1 MQRIPQIPEDRP
13 INHSLSLT
21 DNNSL
26 PAKDKSVLQIWGR
39 ASLQGQVKISGA
51 KNSALAIMAGAL
63 LCPQDCRLQNVP
75 SLVDIMRMS
84 QILSALGVQLERH
97 GDVLDINA
105 RDIGQSK
112 APYELVSQLRASFFV
127 IGPLLAR
134 LGVARVPLPGG
145 CAIGARPVDLH
156 VRGLREMGAEVQ
168 IDHGT
173 VHAYVTGPNRRLKGA
188 KIYLDYPSVGAT
200 ETLMMAAT
208 LAEGETT
215 IENAAQE
222 PEVVDLANFCCAMG
236 AKIRG
241 AGTNTIVISGVPSLH
256 SVDYSIIPDRIEAGT
271 FLVAGAITHSE
282 IVLASVVPEH
292 LTAAIAKL
300 RDIGVKVIAEEPNCL
315 RIVPGQL
322 RATDIETLPYPGFP
336 TDMQAPFMALLTL
349 SEGDSVI
356 TETVFEN
363 RLGHVPEL
371 NRMGA
376 DIRVKG
382 NNAIIRGVP
391 LLSGAPVVAT
401 DLRASAA
408 LVLAGL
414 AAEGKTTIQGLHHLD
429 RGYDNIEEKL
439 RQLGA
444 KLQRVKDESET
455 QAEKAPEVPSQT
467 TEVPR

>member
-1 MQRIPQIPEDRP
+1 M
-13 INHSLSLT
+13 
-21 DNNSL
+21 
-26 PAKDKSVLQIWGR
+26 G
-39 ASLQGQVKISGA
+39 
-51 KNSALAIMAGAL
+51 
-63 LCPQDCRLQNVP
+63 
-75 SLVDIMRMS
+75 
-84 QILSALGVQLERH
+84 QILSALGVKLERN
-97 GDVLDINA
+97 GDSLDINA
-105 RDIGQSK
+105 SHLGQSK

-127 IGPLLAR
+127 IGPVLAR

-156 VRGLREMGAEVQ
+156 VRGLQAMGAEVH
-168 IDHGT
+168 IDHGI
-173 VHAYVTGPNRRLKGA
+173 VHAYVNGTSRRLKGA

-208 LAEGETT
+208 LADGETT

-222 PEVVDLANFCCAMG
+222 PEVSDLANFCRAMG

-241 AGTNTIVISGVPSLH
+241 AGTNTIIISGVPSLH

-282 IVLASVVPEH
+282 LTLSPVVPDH
-292 LTAAIAKL
+292 LTAVIAKL
-300 RDIGVKVIAEEPNCL
+300 REIGAKVIAEEPNCL
-315 RIVPGQL
+315 RIVPGRL

-336 TDMQAPFMALLTL
+336 TDMQAQFMALLTQ

-363 RLGHVPEL
+363 RLRHVAEL

-382 NNAIIRGVP
+382 NNAIVRGVP

-408 LVLAGL
+408 LVLAAL

-429 RGYDNIEEKL
+429 RGYDNLEAKL
-439 RQLGA
+439 RQVGA
-444 KLQRVKDESET
+444 RLQRVQDETEIEDSLT
-455 QAEKAPEVPSQT
+455 AQSKITAPPH
-467 TEVPR
+467 

>member
-1 MQRIPQIPEDRP
+1 MPRISLILEDKP
-13 INHSLSLT
+13 INQSLSLT
-21 DNNSL
+21 DTDAL
-26 PAKDKSVLQIWGR
+26 PGEDKSVLQIWGR
-39 ASLQGQVKISGA
+39 ASLKGHVKISGA

-63 LCPQDCRLQNVP
+63 LCPEDCRLSNVP
-75 SLVDIMRMS
+75 SLVDIMRMG
-84 QILSALGVQLERH
+84 QILSAVGVKLQRN
-97 GDVLDINA
+97 GDMLDINA
-105 RDIGQSK
+105 RHLEQSQ

-134 LGVARVPLPGG
+134 MGVARVPLPGG

-156 VRGLREMGAEVQ
+156 VRGLQALGAEVH
-168 IDHGT
+168 IDHGI
-173 VHAYVTGPNRRLKGA
+173 VHAYVTGNGRKLKGA

-222 PEVVDLANFCCAMG
+222 PEVADLANFCIAMG

-241 AGTNTIVISGVPSLH
+241 AGTNTIIVSGVPRLH
-256 SVDYSIIPDRIEAGT
+256 SVEYSIIPDRIETGT

-282 IVLASVVPEH
+282 ITLSPVVPDH
-292 LTAAIAKL
+292 LTAVIAKL
-300 RDIGVKVIAEEPNCL
+300 REIGAKIIAEEPNCL
-315 RIVPGQL
+315 RIVPGRL

-336 TDMQAPFMALLTL
+336 TDMQAPFMALLTK

-363 RLGHVPEL
+363 RLSHVAEL

-382 NNAIIRGVP
+382 NNAIVRGVP
-391 LLSGAPVVAT
+391 ILSGAPVVAT

-408 LVLAGL
+408 LVLAAL
-414 AAEGKTTIQGLHHLD
+414 AADGKTTIQRLHHLD
-429 RGYDNIEEKL
+429 RGYDNLEGKL
-439 RQLGA
+439 RQLGV
-444 KLQRVKDESET
+444 KLQRVQEEAEEEEET
-455 QAEKAPEVPSQT
+455 SSVTQSKVTAPSP
-467 TEVPR
+467 

>member
-1 MQRIPQIPEDRP
+1 M
-13 INHSLSLT
+13 
-21 DNNSL
+21 
-26 PAKDKSVLQIWGR
+26 G
-39 ASLQGQVKISGA
+39 
-51 KNSALAIMAGAL
+51 
-63 LCPQDCRLQNVP
+63 
-75 SLVDIMRMS
+75 
-84 QILSALGVQLERH
+84 QILSALGVKLERN
-97 GDVLDINA
+97 GDSLDINA
-105 RDIGQSK
+105 SHLGQSK

-127 IGPLLAR
+127 IGPVLAR

-156 VRGLREMGAEVQ
+156 VRGLQAMGAEVH
-168 IDHGT
+168 IDHGI
-173 VHAYVTGPNRRLKGA
+173 VHAYVNGTSRRLKGA

-208 LAEGETT
+208 LADGETT

-222 PEVVDLANFCCAMG
+222 PEVSDLANFCRAMG

-241 AGTNTIVISGVPSLH
+241 AGTNTIIISGVPSLH

-282 IVLASVVPEH
+282 LTLSPVVPDH
-292 LTAAIAKL
+292 LTAVIAKL
-300 RDIGVKVIAEEPNCL
+300 REIGAKVIAEEPNCL
-315 RIVPGQL
+315 RIVPGRL

-336 TDMQAPFMALLTL
+336 TDMQAQFMALLTQ

-363 RLGHVPEL
+363 RLRHVAEL

-382 NNAIIRGVP
+382 NNAIVRGVP
-391 LLSGAPVVAT
+391 ILSGAPVVAT

-408 LVLAGL
+408 LVLAAL

-429 RGYDNIEEKL
+429 RGYDNLEAKL
-439 RQLGA
+439 RQVGA
-444 KLQRVKDESET
+444 RLQRVQDE
-455 QAEKAPEVPSQT
+455 
-467 TEVPR
+467 TEIEDSLTAQSKITAQPQ

>member
-1 MQRIPQIPEDRP
+1 
-13 INHSLSLT
+13 
-21 DNNSL
+21 
-26 PAKDKSVLQIWGR
+26 
-39 ASLQGQVKISGA
+39 
-51 KNSALAIMAGAL
+51 
-63 LCPQDCRLQNVP
+63 
-75 SLVDIMRMS
+75 
-84 QILSALGVQLERH
+84 
-97 GDVLDINA
+97 
-105 RDIGQSK
+105 
-112 APYELVSQLRASFFV
+112 SFFV

-156 VRGLREMGAEVQ
+156 VRGLQAMGAEVH
-168 IDHGT
+168 IDHGM
-173 VHAYVTGPNRRLKGA
+173 VHAYVNGNGSKKLKGA

-208 LAEGETT
+208 LAEGETI

-222 PEVVDLANFCCAMG
+222 PEVVDLANFCRAMG

-271 FLVAGAITHSE
+271 FLIAGAITHSE
-282 IVLASVVPEH
+282 ITLSPVVPDH
-292 LTAAIAKL
+292 LTAVIAKL
-300 RDIGVKVIAEEPNCL
+300 QEIGTKVIAEGSNCL
-315 RIVPGQL
+315 RVIPDKL

-336 TDMQAPFMALLTL
+336 TDMQAPFMSLLAL
-349 SEGDSVI
+349 SEGDSII

-363 RLGHVPEL
+363 RLGHVAEL

-382 NNAIIRGVP
+382 KNAIVRGVSM
-391 LLSGAPVVAT
+391 LSGAPVVAT
-401 DLRASAA
+401 DLRAAA
-408 LVLAGL
+408 SLVLAAL

-439 RQLGA
+439 KQLGV
-444 KLQRVKDESET
+444 KLQRVHNGAEEPVEGEESL
-455 QAEKAPEVPSQT
+455 KAPSQIT
-467 TEVPR
+467 APPQ

>member
-1 MQRIPQIPEDRP
+1 M
-13 INHSLSLT
+13 
-21 DNNSL
+21 
-26 PAKDKSVLQIWGR
+26 G
-39 ASLQGQVKISGA
+39 
-51 KNSALAIMAGAL
+51 
-63 LCPQDCRLQNVP
+63 
-75 SLVDIMRMS
+75 
-84 QILSALGVQLERH
+84 QILSALGVKLERN
-97 GDVLDINA
+97 GDSLDINA
-105 RDIGQSK
+105 SHLGQSK

-127 IGPLLAR
+127 IGPVLAR

-156 VRGLREMGAEVQ
+156 VRGLQAMGAEVH
-168 IDHGT
+168 IDHGI
-173 VHAYVTGPNRRLKGA
+173 VHAYVNGTSRRLKGA

-208 LAEGETT
+208 LADGETT

-222 PEVVDLANFCCAMG
+222 PEVSDLANFCRAMG

-241 AGTNTIVISGVPSLH
+241 AGTNTIIISGVPSLH

-282 IVLASVVPEH
+282 LTLSPVVPDH
-292 LTAAIAKL
+292 LTAVIAKL
-300 RDIGVKVIAEEPNCL
+300 REIGAKIITEEANCL
-315 RIVPGQL
+315 RIVPDKL

-336 TDMQAPFMALLTL
+336 TDMQAPFMALLTK

-382 NNAIIRGVP
+382 NNAIVRGVP
-391 LLSGAPVVAT
+391 ILSGAPVVAT

-408 LVLAGL
+408 LVLAAL

-429 RGYDNIEEKL
+429 RGYDNLEAKL
-439 RQLGA
+439 RQVGA
-444 KLQRVKDESET
+444 RLQRVQDETEIEDSLT
-455 QAEKAPEVPSQT
+455 AQSKITAPPH
-467 TEVPR
+467 

>member
-1 MQRIPQIPEDRP
+1 MRISLILEDRP

-21 DNNSL
+21 DSHSL
-26 PAKDKSVLQIWGR
+26 PEEDKSVLQIWGR
-39 ASLQGQVKISGA
+39 ASLQGHVKISGA

-63 LCPQDCRLQNVP
+63 LCPQDCRLRNVP
-75 SLVDIMRMS
+75 SLVDIMRMG
-84 QILSALGVQLERH
+84 QILSALGVKLERN
-97 GDVLDINA
+97 GDTLDIDA
-105 RDIGQSK
+105 RHLEQSR

-127 IGPLLAR
+127 IGPVLAR

-156 VRGLREMGAEVQ
+156 VRGLQAMGAEVH
-168 IDHGT
+168 IDHGM
-173 VHAYVTGPNRRLKGA
+173 VHAYVSGSGSKKLKGA
-188 KIYLDYPSVGAT
+188 KIYLDCPSVGAT

-222 PEVVDLANFCCAMG
+222 PEVVDLANFCIAMG

-241 AGTNTIVISGVPSLH
+241 AGSNTIVISGVPSLH

-282 IVLASVVPEH
+282 ISLSPVVPEH
-292 LTAAIAKL
+292 LTSAIAKL
-300 RDIGVKVIAEEPNCL
+300 REIGAKVVAEGADGL
-315 RIVPGQL
+315 RLVPGRL

-336 TDMQAPFMALLTL
+336 TDMQAQFMALLAR

-363 RLGHVPEL
+363 RLRHVAEL

-408 LVLAGL
+408 LVLAAL

-429 RGYDNIEEKL
+429 RGYDNLEGKL

-444 KLQRVKDESET
+444 KLQRVQEEAVEET
-455 QAEKAPEVPSQT
+455 PTAQSQISTPSQS
-467 TEVPR
+467 V

>member
-1 MQRIPQIPEDRP
+1 MKD
-13 INHSLSLT
+13 SY
-21 DNNSL
+21 SL
-26 PAKDKSVLQIWGR
+26 PEEDKSVLQIWGR
-39 ASLQGQVKISGA
+39 ASLKGQVKISGA
-51 KNSALAIMAGAL
+51 KNSALAIMAGGL
-63 LCPQDCRLQNVP
+63 LCPEDCRLRNVP
-75 SLVDIMRMS
+75 SLVDIMRMG
-84 QILSALGVQLERH
+84 QILSALGVKLEH
-97 GDVLDINA
+97 SGDTLDINA
-105 RDIGQSK
+105 RDLGQSK

-156 VRGLREMGAEVQ
+156 VRGLQAMGAEVQ
-168 IDHGT
+168 IDHGI
-173 VHAYVTGPNRRLKGA
+173 VHAYVSGSDRKLKGA

-222 PEVVDLANFCCAMG
+222 PEVIDLANFCIAMG

-241 AGTNTIVISGVPSLH
+241 AGTNTIIISGVPRLH

-271 FLVAGAITHSE
+271 FLIAGAITHSE
-282 IVLASVVPEH
+282 ITVFPVVPDH
-292 LTAAIAKL
+292 LTAVIAKL
-300 RDIGVKVIAEEPNCL
+300 REIGVKVIAEEPNSL

-336 TDMQAPFMALLTL
+336 TDMQAPFMALLTQ

-363 RLGHVPEL
+363 RLGHVAEL

-382 NNAIIRGVP
+382 KNAIVRGVP
-391 LLSGAPVVAT
+391 ILSGAPVVAT

-408 LVLAGL
+408 LVLAAL

-429 RGYDNIEEKL
+429 RGYDNLEGKL
-439 RQLGA
+439 RQLGVR
-444 KLQRVKDESET
+444 LQRVQDEAKIEEPSIAQSEIT
-455 QAEKAPEVPSQT
+455 TPS
-467 TEVPR
+467 P